1 MDLFGFSTCSFFF
14 HFIALGL
21 RPSGLGF
28 HVFFFVFRLAASFS
42 VYCLWFKA
50 VGFGLSCIF
59 FCFSTS
65 SFFIRFIAFG
75 LRPSGLGFDG
85 FFVFFDLQL
94 LFPFYC
100 LWFKAVG
107 FRL

>member
-42 VYCLWFKA
+42 V
-50 VGFGLSCIF
+50 
-59 FCFSTS
+59 
-65 SFFIRFIAFG
+65 
-75 LRPSGLGFDG
+75 
-85 FFVFFDLQL
+85 L
-94 LFPFYC
+94 LP
-100 LWFKAVG
+100 LV
-107 FRL
+107 